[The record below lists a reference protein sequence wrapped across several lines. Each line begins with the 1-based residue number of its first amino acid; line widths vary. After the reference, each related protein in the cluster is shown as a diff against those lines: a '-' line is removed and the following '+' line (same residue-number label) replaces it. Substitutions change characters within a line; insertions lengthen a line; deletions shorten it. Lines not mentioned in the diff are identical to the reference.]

1 MIFWMLNLNRNRIDV
16 RFCANHAI
24 PKIASCLSVQ
34 FSITVDADRSSTP
47 IPQFLPRDNHYYYE
61 RG

>member
-1 MIFWMLNLNRNRIDV
+1 V
-16 RFCANHAI
+16 RFYANCTI

-34 FSITVDADRSSTP
+34 FLITADADRSSTP
-47 IPQFLPRDNHYYYE
+47 IPQFLPRDNRYYYE